1 MIYLGILA
9 LIILGIDTYLNEK
22 EDLDKLYLWMKR
34 AAGYLKAKLRSQKRR
49 KIEKTIRRGAI
60 WQSKLGK

>member
-22 EDLDKLYLWMKR
+22 EDLDKLYLWIKR
-34 AAGYLKAKLRSQKRR
+34 IAGYLKAKLRSQER
-49 KIEKTIRRGAI
+49 KNIKKTIRGSAI
-60 WQSKLGK
+60 WQSQLKK

>member
-22 EDLDKLYLWMKR
+22 EDIDKLYLWIKR
-34 AAGYLKAKLRSQKRR
+34 TAGSLKAKLRSR
-49 KIEKTIRRGAI
+49 KGKNIEGTIRRSAI

>member
-22 EDLDKLYLWMKR
+22 EDFDKLYLWIKR

-49 KIEKTIRRGAI
+49 NIEKTIRRSAI